1 MANEHLKRSS
11 NSLSMM
17 QIKLLKII
25 LCPQI
30 GKNEQIERYH
40 IVWYEPGKKGTLIY
54 CRSET
59 IKTTL
64 ENNLALPGKV
74 IGTYTL

>member
-1 MANEHLKRSS
+1 MVNEHLKRSS
-11 NSLSMM
+11 NPLSMM

-25 LCPQI
+25 ICPQI
-30 GKNEQIERYH
+30 GKSEHIEQYH

-54 CRSET
+54 CWSET

-74 IGTYTL
+74 KGTYTL